1 MPQPFRPDVLSE
13 LDHVLA
19 AADADSSPW
28 RTPDGSGDPDARE
41 YVLLVGPWLLVH
53 RV

>member
-19 AADADSSPW
+19 AADTDSSPW
-28 RTPDGSGDPDARE
+28 RTPDGSGDPESLSDE
-41 YVLLVGPWLLVH
+41 LCVGRGGLGG
-53 RV
+53 